1 MGEGVYCE
9 FVTDKFIN
17 YVQEWDDSQCVN
29 DGEQKEANFA
39 DAFVKLEVNSAKNG

>member
-1 MGEGVYCE
+1 MYCK

-29 DGEQKEANFA
+29 DGKQKKENFA
-39 DAFVKLEVNSAKNG
+39 DADAKLEVNSAKNG